1 MGTKKL
7 VGIVLLVLGA
17 ALLYFGWQAT
27 DAPLEQAREGLTG
40 EYSDRTMQYLI
51 GGAVAAAAGIG
62 LLLFG
67 GKR

>member
-1 MGTKKL
+1 MGTKRITGL
-7 VGIVLLVLGA
+7 VLLVLGGL
-17 ALLYFGWQAT
+17 LLYFGWQAT

-40 EYSDRTMQYLI
+40 EYSDRTMEYLI
-51 GGAVAAAAGIG
+51 GGAVVAAAGLG

>member
-1 MGTKKL
+1 MGTKQIT
-7 VGIVLLVLGA
+7 GIVLLVLGA
-17 ALLYFGWQAT
+17 VLLYFGWQAS
-27 DAPLEQAREGLTG
+27 DAPAEQLREGLTG

-51 GGAVAAAAGIG
+51 GGAVVAAAGVG

>member
-1 MGTKKL
+1 MGTKRL

-17 ALLYFGWQAT
+17 VLLYFGWQAT

>member
-1 MGTKKL
+1 MGTKRL
-7 VGIVLLVLGA
+7 IALVLLVLGA
-17 ALLYFGWQAT
+17 VLLYFGWQAT

-40 EYSDRTMQYLI
+40 DYSDRTMQYLI
-51 GGAVAAAAGIG
+51 GGAVAAAAGVG